1 MTHRIHPL
9 QQHYAINTPPVKNI
23 KQKSQFHFKDVLTNV
38 QDLKISKHAKHRLQ
52 ERNIHIDKKQW
63 KIIGE
68 KVSEA
73 KQKGVTDSLLV
84 RDQAALLVSTTN
96 KTVVTAM
103 NREEATSKIFTNINR
118 TILIDKEA
126 GLGLGGLL
134 RC

>member
-52 ERNIHIDKKQW
+52 ERNIHIDEKQW

-73 KQKGVTDSLLV
+73 KQKGVTDSLV
-84 RDQAALLVSTTN
+84 VMDQSALLVSTKN
-96 KTVVTAM
+96 NTVVTAM
-103 NREEATSKIFTNINR
+103 NREEATSKIFTNING
-118 TILIDKEA
+118 TILIDK
-126 GLGLGGLL
+126 
-134 RC
+134 